1 MKHLALIAVL
11 CLLAGT
17 SEGTFET
24 KDPALPVENAA
35 NNEKAKPA
43 VPKGGVE
50 VKVIVPVGTNLYVPN
65 IVLGECDGWRFD
77 ESEPGMGEGS
87 YAGFTSNTTYI
98 GTIMKTIDCINE
110 VDGSTLLFAL
120 VQVENG
126 RLIWVELERV
136 LYAD

>member
-1 MKHLALIAVL
+1 MKRLALIAVL
-11 CLLAGT
+11 CLLAGV

-24 KDPALPVENAA
+24 DDPAPPFENAKKDA
-35 NNEKAKPA
+35 RVKAA
-43 VPKGGVE
+43 VQKGDVE

-77 ESEPGMGEGS
+77 ESEPGMDEDN
-87 YAGFTSNTTYI
+87 YADFTTNTTYI
-98 GTIMKTIDCINE
+98 GTIIKTIDCINE

-120 VQVENG
+120 VQLEKG